1 MIDGATHH
9 ACFKTKVG
17 LQDLHGLQHSSC
29 SLVHC
34 WSVETYS
41 VRGCSMCRFTYFAV
55 LWLSGRS
62 IIIRLC
68 SGLVVEVSYT
78 SMNAIICLTMCLG
91 VPSAEDIIFFLG
103 MYYV

>member
-1 MIDGATHH
+1 
-9 ACFKTKVG
+9 
-17 LQDLHGLQHSSC
+17 
-29 SLVHC
+29 
-34 WSVETYS
+34 
-41 VRGCSMCRFTYFAV
+41 MCRFTYFAV
-55 LWLSGRS
+55 LCLSGRS

-91 VPSAEDIIFFLG
+91 VPSAEDNNFFLG

>member
-1 MIDGATHH
+1 
-9 ACFKTKVG
+9 
-17 LQDLHGLQHSSC
+17 
-29 SLVHC
+29 
-34 WSVETYS
+34 
-41 VRGCSMCRFTYFAV
+41 MCRFTYFDV

-68 SGLVVEVSYT
+68 SGLVVEMSYT
-78 SMNAIICLTMCLG
+78 SMNAIICLTMWLG